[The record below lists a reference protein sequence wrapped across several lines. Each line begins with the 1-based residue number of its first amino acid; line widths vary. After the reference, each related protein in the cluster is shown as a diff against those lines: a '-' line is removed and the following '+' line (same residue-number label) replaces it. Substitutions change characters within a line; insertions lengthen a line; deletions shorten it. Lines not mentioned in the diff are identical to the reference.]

1 MTMFL
6 VLVAGLVAAALL
18 FVLPTLM
25 RSKNSGTGAS
35 LSSEVN
41 LQVLRDQLRELD
53 RDLGAGIINQ
63 DDYQSAK
70 LELERRVSTDV
81 LSDSP
86 SVTHAPE
93 KLSMVV
99 GIGLLIPVVAI
110 SLYLYLGSP
119 LTIEAPSAQTEANQA
134 ATDPANPT
142 PEQIAKMVAQ
152 LEQHLKQDPS
162 DATGLAMLARSYH
175 ALGRYQDATQAYA
188 RLVKLN
194 PNDANLLADYADA
207 MAMSQNKTLQGEPE
221 KIIAQALSIDP
232 VNLKA
237 LSLAASAA
245 FERRDYQNAI
255 QYWKKILPLVEAD
268 SEIARATTNDINE
281 AQNLAGAPEPAAESR
296 PAIPATKAAG
306 ASLSLEGEVSIDTK
320 LKGKADPNDTV
331 FIFARAAEGPR
342 FPLAVLRKQVKDL
355 PVKFALDDTMG
366 MMPNVKLSDY
376 ASVVVGARVSKSGSA
391 TPSAGDLEGLSK
403 PVQPGSKNL
412 KISIDMLR

>member
-6 VLVAGLVAAALL
+6 MLVAGMVAAALL
-18 FVLPTLM
+18 FILPTLL
-25 RSKNSGTGAS
+25 RSKNTGAGAS

-41 LQVLRDQLRELD
+41 LQVLRDQLHELE
-53 RDLGAGIINQ
+53 RDLDAGIISQ

-81 LSDSP
+81 LSDP
-86 SVTHAPE
+86 PTVTHAPE

-99 GIGLLIPVVAI
+99 VIGLLIPVVTI

-119 LTIEAPSAQTEANQA
+119 LTIEAPSAQTEANQIA
-134 ATDPANPT
+134 VDPANPT

-152 LEQHLKQDPS
+152 LEQHLKEDS
-162 DATGLAMLARSYH
+162 NDATGWAMLARSYH

-221 KIIAQALSIDP
+221 KIIAEALSIDP
-232 VNLKA
+232 RNLKA

-245 FERRDYQNAI
+245 FERRDYQHAI

-281 AQNLAGAPEPAAESR
+281 AQSLAGAPEPVTENR
-296 PAIPATKAAG
+296 PAMPATKAVG
-306 ASLSLEGEVSIDTK
+306 ASLSLEGEVC
-320 LKGKADPNDTV
+320 AN
-331 FIFARAAEGPR
+331 R
-342 FPLAVLRKQVKDL
+342 
-355 PVKFALDDTMG
+355 
-366 MMPNVKLSDY
+366 
-376 ASVVVGARVSKSGSA
+376 
-391 TPSAGDLEGLSK
+391 
-403 PVQPGSKNL
+403 
-412 KISIDMLR
+412 